1 LHVLVEQQAGAN
13 APLWLREGLV
23 EALAAPEERKWEPV
37 DLPAAQ
43 VDAALAHPS
52 SATVSRR
59 AHEAAARM
67 AALLFTRYGMPAVL
81 DFLRNGVPSEA
92 VRSLGS

>member
-1 LHVLVEQQAGAN
+1 MLVEQQAGAN

-23 EALAAPEERKWEPV
+23 ETLAAPGKRTWEPV
-37 DLPAAQ
+37 DLPAAE
-43 VDAALAHPS
+43 VDEALAHPS
-52 SATVSRR
+52 SATASRR

-67 AALLFTRYGMPAVL
+67 AALLCARYGMPAVM